1 MKVSNRLP
9 YFILLNT
16 LPPSP
21 SCTLLMSLITL
32 LIPVLQSLTINT
44 RTCSNRAFTSA
55 FSFPTPMVMPLNNF
69 VGKFAASYGLAFTYA
84 AIKHVVWHMKG
95 EETTF
100 EHPKIET
107 FDIEDWTHG
116 WPTMMK
122 ELSGHMREAGKSALE
137 LSLGMLGHMHEAV
150 RNFEMPKIQLP
161 KFPVFNH
168 FDH

>member
-1 MKVSNRLP
+1 MRVKIPGKNVQINPAVQWDL
-9 YFILLNT
+9 T
-16 LPPSP
+16 LCMAPDAEIA
-21 SCTLLMSLITL
+21 TFDDI
-32 LIPVLQSLTINT
+32 VEKDD
-44 RTCSNRAFTSA
+44 A
-55 FSFPTPMVMPLNNF
+55 
-69 VGKFAASYGLAFTYA
+69 GAAAQAFTYA
-84 AIKHVVWHMKG
+84 AIKHVVWHVKG

-100 EHPKIET
+100 ELPKIET

-168 FDH
+168 FNH